1 MAIVHQD
8 KDQSMAWC
16 IDCHRNPEPHLR
28 PLDQITNLAW
38 HAGDDDDSDAEIKAK
53 QLELG
58 KKLKAENNINPQAN
72 CAVCHR

>member
-1 MAIVHQD
+1 MDVVYQA

-28 PLDQITNLAW
+28 PVEFVTKLDW
-38 HAGDDDDSDAEIKAK
+38 DAEKDMGVS

-58 KKLKAENNINPQAN
+58 TRLKEENNIQPQVS